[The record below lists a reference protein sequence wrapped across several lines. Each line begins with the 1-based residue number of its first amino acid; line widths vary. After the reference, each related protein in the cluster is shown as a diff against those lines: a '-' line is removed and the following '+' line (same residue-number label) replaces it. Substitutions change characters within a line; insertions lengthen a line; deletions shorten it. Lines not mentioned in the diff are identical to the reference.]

1 MSESHATDDRL
12 AADLRQALGLA
23 AESLHAPVAVR
34 LWDGSTV
41 SLGEAGSELL
51 SVVVAKPGVVASLMK
66 RPTPETLLRHY
77 ATGGIAIECEDLIAA
92 GQEIRRTAR
101 KADLRRLPRWPL
113 VRLLWRFLLTPAT
126 HPAMRHRFEGHEM
139 RDDADGGRDN
149 EDYIRFHYDAG
160 NDFYRLFLDSEML
173 YSCAYFTDWDN
184 DLEQAQRD
192 KLDHIC
198 RKLRLQPGERFLD
211 VGCGWGALICHAA
224 QHYGVTAHGITLSHE
239 QHAHVHEKVKAL
251 GLEDR
256 VSVEIR
262 DYRDMQGRFDK
273 IASIGMYEHV
283 GVENTP
289 GYFRKLND
297 LLEERGLLLNHAIA
311 RRAKAKRKSRRRI
324 TAEKSLLLKYIFPGS
339 ELVPVGDTANAME
352 AHGFEVHD
360 IEGLREHYGQTCAH
374 WYRRLNAQ
382 RDRAVELVGA
392 ERTNLWLAYLAG
404 VSLGFQA
411 GSMLIFQVLG
421 SKRSK
426 SKGPAG
432 LPPTRA
438 DLYRSADCD

>member
-1 MSESHATDDRL
+1 MAGYASKEDRL
-12 AADLRQALGLA
+12 AADLREALGLA
-23 AESLHAPVAVR
+23 ARQLRVPISVR
-34 LWDGSTV
+34 LWDN
-41 SLGEAGSELL
+41 SLARFGDTDDEILTIA
-51 SVVVAKPGVVASLMK
+51 VASPGIVASLLK
-66 RPTPETLLRHY
+66 RPTPENLLRHY
-77 ATGGIAIECEDLIAA
+77 ATGGIAILCNDLVEA
-92 GQEIRRTAR
+92 GQEIRRSAR
-101 KADLRRLPRWPL
+101 KADLKRLPRWQIAM
-113 VRLLWRFLLTPAT
+113 LLWRFLLVPAT
-126 HPAMRHRFEGHEM
+126 KPAMQHRYGGQEM
-139 RDDADGGRDN
+139 REDDDRGRDN

-160 NDFYRLFLDSEML
+160 NDFYSLFLDSEML
-173 YSCAYFTDWDN
+173 YSCAYFTDWN
-184 DLEQAQRD
+184 NGLEQAQRD

-198 RKLRLQPGERFLD
+198 RKLRLKPGERFLD

-239 QHAHVHEKVKAL
+239 QHAHVSEKIRAL
-251 GLEDR
+251 SLQDR

-262 DYRDMQGRFDK
+262 DYRDLTGRFDK
-273 IASIGMYEHV
+273 IASIGMFEHV
-283 GVENTP
+283 GIENAP
-289 GYFRKLND
+289 GYFRRLSG

-339 ELVPVGDTANAME
+339 ELAPVGETVSAME

-360 IEGLREHYGQTCAH
+360 VEGLREHYGQTCAH
-374 WYRRLNAQ
+374 WYRRLNSQ
-382 RDRAVELVGA
+382 RERAIELVGE

-421 SKRSK
+421 SKRPK
-426 SKGPAG
+426 GKGPAG

-438 DLYRSADCD
+438 DLYKSG